1 MKKTLAIVLALA
13 MVLCMIPASFAALNE
28 TVSDKSYDL
37 KVYPVDENGA
47 VADSPFATE
56 TKANTITAKYDYE
69 KLDEVTTGKFTEDKK
84 MALVEVS
91 GFNSGKKDLKDV
103 EVTIDGKNLEVND
116 LADYVDATGW
126 FNNNQVNFPVELTK
140 AGYSDTY
147 LIEVTGTYTQGTETV
162 NYKETAKIT
171 VKLVNTA
178 EYKNAKTA
186 TISKIESTNND
197 AFDAYIVGSKIYLDF
212 VDNESNVNSSSFS
225 EDLEITF
232 KDNNGDLFNVV
243 TWAYDP
249 SSKEG
254 SKKAVFEVDGD
265 GVKLDESKAK
275 YTVNMAACYTDKD
288 YFNDVVFTLETSSA
302 IYETKEYD
310 VVVRY
315 GIKEADPKGIYFAE
329 SSKTIKIGEEYTPV
343 VMGVATG
350 KKVDADILPG
360 DNTDRQ
366 VIDIDGDTITG
377 TQEGVAYITAEYKPA
392 GSNGDPYKASSMKIV
407 VTTGST
413 DDDDDDTDSAKY
425 VVTASSLNV
434 RSGAGTG
441 YSKIGS
447 LKNGA
452 IVEVETI
459 ANGWAKLAD
468 GGYVSSQYLA
478 KVVEDGEAVTMYV
491 TCRTLNVRKGP
502 GTSYAKAGTLSRGTA
517 VQVVGMTGSWAKL
530 SNGTYVSANYLSK

>member
-69 KLDEVTTGKFTEDKK
+69 KIDEVTTGKFTEDKK

-91 GFNSGKKDLKDV
+91 GFNSAAKDLKDV

-126 FNNNQVNFPVELTK
+126 FNNKQVNFPVELTK

-147 LIEVTGTYTQGTETV
+147 LIEVTGTYDQNGETV

-186 TISKIESTNND
+186 TISKIESTNKN

-212 VDNESNVNSSSFS
+212 VDKKDNVNSSSFS

-232 KDNNGDLFNVV
+232 KDNNGDLFDVV

-275 YTVNMAACYTDKD
+275 YTVNMAACYTDED
-288 YFNDVVFTLETSSA
+288 YFTDVVFTLETSSA

-360 DNTDRQ
+360 EKTDRQ

-392 GSNGDPYKASSMKIV
+392 GSKDSYKASSMKIV
-407 VTTGST
+407 VTAGST

-459 ANGWAKLAD
+459 ANGWAKLAN